1 MEFMGSGRSPLLLDH
16 DATKQIGV
24 VEEFGIDKANKR
36 TVAKVRFSKNRMAD
50 EVFQDVKDGIR
61 QNISVGYQVNSMR
74 KEDEER
80 EGVPVYRVNSWSP
93 LEVSAVVYLL
103 ISQG

>member
-16 DATKQIGV
+16 DATKTNRGV

-74 KEDEER
+74 KR
-80 EGVPVYRVNSWSP
+80 R
-93 LEVSAVVYLL
+93 
-103 ISQG
+103 